1 MTSEHLSLPGW
12 SVDIS
17 VRDSL
22 FTGQVVLSSVPQVAS
37 LKPMGEPEREDFRQ
51 HLCVVLT

>member
-1 MTSEHLSLPGW
+1 MSSEHLSLPGW

-22 FTGQVVLSSVPQVAS
+22 FTGQVVLSSVSQVTS
-37 LKPMGEPEREDFRQ
+37 HKPMGEPETEDFRQ
-51 HLCVVLT
+51 HFCVVLT